1 MNDANLQTFRKIRP
15 LTIQK
20 SAILRY
26 DSHHFCEQTRL
37 TFMQQQYNPSQIEP
51 AVQQYWAENKVF
63 KAIKDTSKEKYYC
76 LSMFPYP
83 SGRLHMGHVRNY
95 TIGDVVSRYQRMNG
109 KNVLQPIGWDAFG
122 LPAEGAAIKN
132 KTAPAKWTY
141 ENIEYMKNQLKML
154 GFGYDWDREIA
165 TCRPEYY
172 KWEQWFFTE
181 LYKKGLVY
189 KKTSTVNW
197 CPNDE
202 TVLANEQVH
211 EGCCWRCDTPVE
223 QKEIPQWFI
232 KITDYAEQLLGG
244 LDQLPQWPD
253 MVKTMQRN
261 WIGRSEGVEITFDVA
276 DTAEKVAVY
285 TTRPDTFYGVSYLG
299 IAAAHPLAELAAEKN
314 PQLAEFIRE
323 AKNAKVAEAD
333 LATMEKKGMATGL
346 FAIHPLTGEKLP
358 IWVANFVLMHY
369 GTGAVMAVP
378 AHDQR
383 DFEFAQKYNLPIKQ
397 VIAPLADEEIDL
409 TKQAFV
415 EHGKLVNSAEFDG
428 LDFDGAFNGIADKL
442 EKLGVGK
449 RQVNYRLR
457 DWGVSRQRYWGAP
470 IPMLTLAN
478 GETVPAPIE
487 DLPIILPEDVVMDGV
502 KSPIKADPN
511 WAKTTFNGEPALKE
525 TDTFDTFMESSWYY
539 ARYTSPSYAEGML
552 DKEEANYW
560 LPVDQYIGGIEHATM
575 HLLYFR
581 FFHKLLR
588 DAGFVT
594 SDEPAQKL
602 LCQGMVLADAFYY
615 TSPTNERIWVSP
627 TQVTLERDE
636 KGRIIKATDPEGRE
650 LVHTG
655 MTKMSKSKNN
665 GIDPQEMVEKYGA
678 DTVRLFMMFASPAEM
693 TLEWQESGVEG
704 AKRFLGRVWNLVYE
718 YSQNPAK
725 TALDVTALSADQK
738 ALRRDVHKTIAKVS
752 DDIGRRQTFN
762 TAIAAV
768 MELMNKLTRAP
779 LESEQ
784 DRAVMAEA
792 LSAVVRMLYPI
803 TPHICFEL
811 WKALGN
817 ESTIDHAEWVKADE
831 AAMVEDEKLIVVQ
844 VNGKVRGKVTV
855 AADAD
860 EETVKTVAFADENVK
875 KFTDN
880 TQIVK
885 VIYVP
890 GKLLNV
896 VVKPQ

>member
-1 MNDANLQTFRKIRP
+1 
-15 LTIQK
+15 
-20 SAILRY
+20 
-26 DSHHFCEQTRL
+26 
-37 TFMQQQYNPSQIEP
+37 MQQHYRPDLIEP

-141 ENIEYMKNQLKML
+141 ENIEYMKKQLKML

-172 KWEQWFFTE
+172 KWEQWFFTK

-261 WIGRSEGVEITFDVA
+261 WIGRSEGVEITFNVA
-276 DTAEKVAVY
+276 DTAEKVSVY

-383 DFEFAQKYNLPIKQ
+383 DFEFAQKYSLPIKQ

-428 LDFDGAFNGIADKL
+428 LDFDAAFNGIADKL

-470 IPMLTLAN
+470 IPMLTLPN

-552 DKEEANYW
+552 DKDEANYW

-817 ESTIDHAEWVKADE
+817 ESNIDHAEWVKADE

-860 EETVKTVAFADENVK
+860 EETVKTVAFADENMK

>member
-1 MNDANLQTFRKIRP
+1 
-15 LTIQK
+15 
-20 SAILRY
+20 
-26 DSHHFCEQTRL
+26 
-37 TFMQQQYNPSQIEP
+37 
-51 AVQQYWAENKVF
+51 
-63 KAIKDTSKEKYYC
+63 
-76 LSMFPYP
+76 
-83 SGRLHMGHVRNY
+83 MGHVRNY

-428 LDFDGAFNGIADKL
+428 LDFDAAFNGIADKL

-470 IPMLTLAN
+470 IPMLTLPN
-478 GETVPAPIE
+478 GETIPAPIE

-552 DKEEANYW
+552 DKDEANYW

-817 ESTIDHAEWVKADE
+817 ESNIDHAEWVKADE

>member
-1 MNDANLQTFRKIRP
+1 MQEQYRP
-15 LTIQK
+15 
-20 SAILRY
+20 
-26 DSHHFCEQTRL
+26 D
-37 TFMQQQYNPSQIEP
+37 MIEP
-51 AVQQYWAENKVF
+51 KVQQYWAENKVF
-63 KAIKDTSKEKYYC
+63 KAIKDESKEKYYC

-95 TIGDVVSRYQRMNG
+95 TIGDVISRYQRMLG
-109 KNVLQPIGWDAFG
+109 KNVLQPFGWDAFG

-141 ENIEYMKNQLKML
+141 ENIAYMKKQLQLL
-154 GFGYDWDREIA
+154 GFGFDWDREIA
-165 TCRPEYY
+165 TCKPEYY

-244 LDQLPQWPD
+244 LDNLTQWPD

-276 DTAEKVAVY
+276 DTNEKVAVY

-299 IAAAHPLAELAAEKN
+299 IAAAHPLASLAAENNPELAA
-314 PQLAEFIRE
+314 FIQE

-333 LATMEKKGMATGL
+333 LATMEKKGMATDL

-383 DFEFAQKYNLPIKQ
+383 DYEFAQKYGLQLKQ
-397 VIAPLADEEIDL
+397 VIAPFAGQEIDL
-409 TKQAFV
+409 SKEAFT
-415 EHGKLVNSAEFDG
+415 EHGTLVNSAEFDG

-442 EKLGVGK
+442 EQLGVGK

-470 IPMLTLAN
+470 IPMLTLEN
-478 GETVPAPIE
+478 GDVVPAPME

-511 WAKTTFNGEPALKE
+511 WAKTTFNGASALKE

-539 ARYTSPSYAEGML
+539 ARYTSPKFAEAML
-552 DKEEANYW
+552 DKDEANYW

-594 SDEPAQKL
+594 SDEPATKL

-704 AKRFLGRVWNLVYE
+704 AKRFLGRVWNLVYQ
-718 YSQNPAK
+718 YQQNPAK

-738 ALRRDVHKTIAKVS
+738 ALRREVHKTIAKVS
-752 DDIGRRQTFN
+752 DAIGRRQTFN
-762 TAIAAV
+762 TAIAAI
-768 MELMNKLTRAP
+768 MELMNKLTKVP

-811 WKALGN
+811 WQALGN
-817 ESTIDHAEWVKADE
+817 ETAIDTAEWVKADE
-831 AAMVEDEKLIVVQ
+831 SAMVEDEKLIVVQ

-860 EETVKTVAFADENVK
+860 EETVKTIAFADENVK
-875 KFTDN
+875 KFTDGQ
-880 TQIVK
+880 QIVK
-885 VIYVP
+885 VIYVA

-896 VVKPQ
+896 VVKP

>member
-1 MNDANLQTFRKIRP
+1 
-15 LTIQK
+15 
-20 SAILRY
+20 
-26 DSHHFCEQTRL
+26 
-37 TFMQQQYNPSQIEP
+37 MQQHYRPDLIEP

-141 ENIEYMKNQLKML
+141 ENIKYMKNQLKML

-383 DFEFAQKYNLPIKQ
+383 DFEFAQKYGLPIKQ

-428 LDFDGAFNGIADKL
+428 LDFDAAFNGIADKL

-552 DKEEANYW
+552 DKDEANYW

-817 ESTIDHAEWVKADE
+817 ESNIDHAEWVKADE

-855 AADAD
+855 AADAG

>member
-1 MNDANLQTFRKIRP
+1 MQEQYRP
-15 LTIQK
+15 
-20 SAILRY
+20 
-26 DSHHFCEQTRL
+26 D
-37 TFMQQQYNPSQIEP
+37 MIEP
-51 AVQQYWAENKVF
+51 KVQQYWAENKVF
-63 KAIKDTSKEKYYC
+63 KAIKDESKEKYYC

-95 TIGDVVSRYQRMNG
+95 TIGDVISRYQRMLG
-109 KNVLQPIGWDAFG
+109 KNVLQPFGWDAFG

-141 ENIEYMKNQLKML
+141 ENIAYMKKQLQLL
-154 GFGYDWDREIA
+154 GFGFDWDREIA
-165 TCRPEYY
+165 TCKPEYY

-244 LDQLPQWPD
+244 LDTLPQWPD

-276 DTAEKVAVY
+276 DTNEKVAVY

-299 IAAAHPLAELAAEKN
+299 IAAAHPLASLAAQNNPELAA
-314 PQLAEFIRE
+314 FIQE

-383 DFEFAQKYNLPIKQ
+383 DFEFAQKYSLPIKQ

-428 LDFDGAFNGIADKL
+428 LDFGGAFNGIADKL

-470 IPMLTLAN
+470 IPMLTLEN
-478 GETVPAPIE
+478 GDVVPAPME

-511 WAKTTFNGEPALKE
+511 WAKATFNGTPALKE

-539 ARYTSPSYAEGML
+539 ARYTCPQYQNGML
-552 DKEEANYW
+552 DAEEANYW

-594 SDEPAQKL
+594 SDEPADKL

-650 LVHTG
+650 LVHSG

-704 AKRFLGRVWNLVYE
+704 AKRFLGRVWNLVYQ
-718 YSQNPAK
+718 YQQNPAK
-725 TALDVTALSADQK
+725 TSLDITALSATQK
-738 ALRRDVHKTIAKVS
+738 ALRREVHKTIAKVS

-768 MELMNKLTRAP
+768 MELMNKLTKAS
-779 LESEQ
+779 LESDQ

-811 WKALGN
+811 WQALGN
-817 ESTIDHAEWVKADE
+817 ESNIDTAEWVKADE

-855 AADAD
+855 PATSSEEEIKAAAKAD
-860 EETVKTVAFADENVK
+860 PNVA
-875 KFTDN
+875 KFLDGKE
-880 TQIVK
+880 ILK
-885 VIYVP
+885 EIYIP
-890 GKLLNV
+890 LKMLNF
-896 VVKPQ
+896 VVKP

>member
-1 MNDANLQTFRKIRP
+1 
-15 LTIQK
+15 
-20 SAILRY
+20 
-26 DSHHFCEQTRL
+26 
-37 TFMQQQYNPSQIEP
+37 MQQHYRPDLIEP
-51 AVQQYWAENKVF
+51 SVQQYWAENKVF

-141 ENIEYMKNQLKML
+141 ENIEYMKKQLKML

-276 DTAEKVAVY
+276 DTAEKVSVY

-383 DFEFAQKYNLPIKQ
+383 DFEFAQKYSLPIKQ

-428 LDFDGAFNGIADKL
+428 LDFDAAFNGIADKL

-552 DKEEANYW
+552 DKDEANYW

-817 ESTIDHAEWVKADE
+817 ESNIDHAEWVKADE

-860 EETVKTVAFADENVK
+860 EESVKTVAFADENVK

>member
-1 MNDANLQTFRKIRP
+1 
-15 LTIQK
+15 
-20 SAILRY
+20 
-26 DSHHFCEQTRL
+26 
-37 TFMQQQYNPSQIEP
+37 MQQQYNPSEIEP
-51 AVQQYWAENKVF
+51 KVQQYWAENKVF
-63 KAIKDTSKEKYYC
+63 KAIKDESKEKYYC

-95 TIGDVVSRYQRMNG
+95 TIGDVVSRYQRMLG
-109 KNVLQPIGWDAFG
+109 KNVLQPFGWDAFG

-141 ENIEYMKNQLKML
+141 ENIAYMKKQLQLL
-154 GFGYDWDREIA
+154 GFGFDWDREIA
-165 TCRPEYY
+165 TCKPDYY

-244 LDQLPQWPD
+244 LDNLPQWPD

-276 DTAEKVAVY
+276 DTNEKVAVY

-299 IAAAHPLAELAAEKN
+299 IAAAHPLASLAAENNPELAA
-314 PQLAEFIRE
+314 FIQE

-383 DFEFAQKYNLPIKQ
+383 DYEFANKYGLQIKQ
-397 VIAPLADEEIDL
+397 VIAPLAGQEINL
-409 TKQAFV
+409 AKEAFT
-415 EHGKLVNSAEFDG
+415 EHGTLINSAEFDG
-428 LDFDGAFNGIADKL
+428 RDFDGAFNGIADKL
-442 EKLGVGK
+442 EQLGVGK

-470 IPMLTLAN
+470 IPMLTLEN
-478 GETVPAPIE
+478 GDVMPAPME

-511 WAKTTFNGEPALKE
+511 WAKTTFNGTPALKE

-539 ARYTSPSYAEGML
+539 ARYTSPKFSEAML
-552 DKEEANYW
+552 DKDEANYW

-594 SDEPAQKL
+594 SDEPATKL

-704 AKRFLGRVWNLVYE
+704 AKRFLGRVWNLVYQ
-718 YSQNPAK
+718 YQQNPAK

-738 ALRRDVHKTIAKVS
+738 ALRREVHKTIAKVS

-762 TAIAAV
+762 TAIAAI
-768 MELMNKLTRAP
+768 MELMNKLTKAP

-811 WKALGN
+811 WQALGN
-817 ESTIDHAEWVKADE
+817 ETAIDTAEWVKADKT
-831 AAMVEDEKLIVVQ
+831 AMVEDEKLIVVQ

-860 EETVKTVAFADENVK
+860 EETVKTIAFADENVK
-875 KFTDN
+875 KFTDDQ
-880 TQIVK
+880 QIVK
-885 VIYVP
+885 VIYVA

-896 VVKPQ
+896 VVKP

>member
-1 MNDANLQTFRKIRP
+1 
-15 LTIQK
+15 
-20 SAILRY
+20 
-26 DSHHFCEQTRL
+26 
-37 TFMQQQYNPSQIEP
+37 MQQHYRPDLIEP

-181 LYKKGLVY
+181 LYKKGVVY

-261 WIGRSEGVEITFDVA
+261 WIGRSEGVEITFNVA
-276 DTAEKVAVY
+276 DTAEKVSVY

-428 LDFDGAFNGIADKL
+428 LDFNGAFNGIADKL

-470 IPMLTLAN
+470 IPMLTLPN

-552 DKEEANYW
+552 DKDEANYW

-817 ESTIDHAEWVKADE
+817 ESNIDHAEWVKADE

>member
-1 MNDANLQTFRKIRP
+1 MQEQYRP
-15 LTIQK
+15 
-20 SAILRY
+20 
-26 DSHHFCEQTRL
+26 D
-37 TFMQQQYNPSQIEP
+37 MIEP
-51 AVQQYWAENKVF
+51 KVQQYWAENKVF
-63 KAIKDTSKEKYYC
+63 KAIKDESKEKYYC

-95 TIGDVVSRYQRMNG
+95 TIGDVISRYQRMLG
-109 KNVLQPIGWDAFG
+109 KNVLQPFGWDAFG

-141 ENIEYMKNQLKML
+141 ENIAYMKKQLQLL
-154 GFGYDWDREIA
+154 GFGFDWDREIA
-165 TCRPEYY
+165 TCKPEYY

-244 LDQLPQWPD
+244 LDTLPQWPD

-276 DTAEKVAVY
+276 NTNEKVAVY

-299 IAAAHPLAELAAEKN
+299 IAAAHPLASLAAQNNSELAA
-314 PQLAEFIRE
+314 FIQE

-346 FAIHPLTGEKLP
+346 FAIHPLTGDKLP

-383 DFEFAQKYNLPIKQ
+383 DFEFAQKYSLPIKQ

-428 LDFDGAFNGIADKL
+428 KDFDGAFNGIADKL

-470 IPMLTLAN
+470 IPMLTLEN
-478 GETVPAPIE
+478 GDVVPAPLE

-511 WAKTTFNGEPALKE
+511 WAKTTLNGAPASKE

-539 ARYTSPSYAEGML
+539 ARYTCPQYQNGML
-552 DKEEANYW
+552 DAEEANYW

-594 SDEPAQKL
+594 SEEPADKL

-615 TSPTNERIWVSP
+615 TSPTNERIWISP

-650 LVHTG
+650 LVHSG

-704 AKRFLGRVWNLVYE
+704 AKRFLGRVWNLVYQ
-718 YSQNPAK
+718 YQQNPAK
-725 TALDVTALSADQK
+725 TSLDITALSAEQK
-738 ALRRDVHKTIAKVS
+738 VLRREVHKTIAKVS

-768 MELMNKLTRAP
+768 MELMNKLTKAP
-779 LESEQ
+779 LDSEQ

-811 WKALGN
+811 WQALGN
-817 ESTIDHAEWVKADE
+817 ESAIDTAEWVKADE

-860 EETVKTVAFADENVK
+860 EDTVKTIAFADENVN
-875 KFTDN
+875 KFIDN
-880 TQIVK
+880 QHIVK
-885 VIYVP
+885 VIYVV

-896 VVKPQ
+896 VVKP

>member
-1 MNDANLQTFRKIRP
+1 MQEQYRP
-15 LTIQK
+15 
-20 SAILRY
+20 
-26 DSHHFCEQTRL
+26 D
-37 TFMQQQYNPSQIEP
+37 MIEP
-51 AVQQYWAENKVF
+51 KVQQYWVENKVF
-63 KAIKDTSKEKYYC
+63 KAIKDESKEKYYC

-95 TIGDVVSRYQRMNG
+95 TIGDVISRYQRMLG
-109 KNVLQPIGWDAFG
+109 KNVLQPFGWDAFG

-141 ENIEYMKNQLKML
+141 ENIAYMKKQLQLL
-154 GFGYDWDREIA
+154 GFGFDWDREIA
-165 TCRPEYY
+165 TCKPEYY

-244 LDQLPQWPD
+244 LDTLPQWPD

-276 DTAEKVAVY
+276 DTNEKVAVY

-299 IAAAHPLAELAAEKN
+299 IAAAHPLASLAAQNNPELAA
-314 PQLAEFIRE
+314 FIQE

-383 DFEFAQKYNLPIKQ
+383 DFEFAQKYGLQIKQ
-397 VIAPLADEEIDL
+397 VIEPIADEEIDL

-415 EHGKLVNSAEFDG
+415 EHGKLVNSAEFDD
-428 LDFDGAFNGIADKL
+428 LDFEGAFNGIADKL
-442 EKLGVGK
+442 EKLAVGK

-470 IPMLTLAN
+470 IPMLTLEN
-478 GETVPAPIE
+478 GDVVPTPIE

-511 WAKTTFNGEPALKE
+511 WAKTTFNGVPALKE

-539 ARYTSPSYAEGML
+539 ARYTCPQYQNGML
-552 DKEEANYW
+552 DAEEANYW

-594 SDEPAQKL
+594 SEEPADKL

-650 LVHTG
+650 LVHSG

-704 AKRFLGRVWNLVYE
+704 AKRFLGRVWNLVYQ
-718 YSQNPAK
+718 YQQNPAK
-725 TALDVTALSADQK
+725 TSLDITALSAAQK
-738 ALRRDVHKTIAKVS
+738 SLRREVHKTIAKVS

-768 MELMNKLTRAP
+768 MELMNKLTKAS
-779 LESEQ
+779 LESDQ

-811 WKALGN
+811 WQALGN
-817 ESTIDHAEWVKADE
+817 ESAIDTAEWVKADE
-831 AAMVEDEKLIVVQ
+831 DAMVEDEKLIVVQ

-860 EETVKTVAFADENVK
+860 EETVKTIAFADENVK
-875 KFTDN
+875 KFIDN
-880 TQIVK
+880 QHIVK
-885 VIYVP
+885 VIYVA

-896 VVKPQ
+896 VVKP

>member
-1 MNDANLQTFRKIRP
+1 
-15 LTIQK
+15 
-20 SAILRY
+20 
-26 DSHHFCEQTRL
+26 
-37 TFMQQQYNPSQIEP
+37 MQQHYRPDLIEP

-189 KKTSTVNW
+189 KKNSTVNW
-197 CPNDE
+197 CPNDV

-211 EGCCWRCDTPVE
+211 DGCCWRCDTPVE

-299 IAAAHPLAELAAEKN
+299 IAAAHPLADLAAEKN

-383 DFEFAQKYNLPIKQ
+383 DFEFAQKYSLPIKQ

-409 TKQAFV
+409 TRQAFV

-470 IPMLTLAN
+470 IPMLTLPN

-552 DKEEANYW
+552 DKDEANYW

-779 LESEQ
+779 LENEQ

-817 ESTIDHAEWVKADE
+817 ESNIDHAEWVKADE

>member
-1 MNDANLQTFRKIRP
+1 MQEQYRP
-15 LTIQK
+15 
-20 SAILRY
+20 
-26 DSHHFCEQTRL
+26 D
-37 TFMQQQYNPSQIEP
+37 MIEP
-51 AVQQYWAENKVF
+51 KVQQYWAENKVF
-63 KAIKDTSKEKYYC
+63 KAIKDESKEKYYC

-95 TIGDVVSRYQRMNG
+95 TIGDVISRYQRMLG
-109 KNVLQPIGWDAFG
+109 KNVLQPFGWDAFG

-141 ENIEYMKNQLKML
+141 ENIAYMKKQLQLL
-154 GFGYDWDREIA
+154 GFGFDWDREIA
-165 TCRPEYY
+165 TCKPEYY

-244 LDQLPQWPD
+244 LDALPQWPD

-276 DTAEKVAVY
+276 DTNEKVAVY

-299 IAAAHPLAELAAEKN
+299 IAAAHPLANLAAQNNPELAS
-314 PQLAEFIRE
+314 FIQE

-383 DFEFAQKYNLPIKQ
+383 DFEFAQKYGLQIKQ
-397 VIAPLADEEIDL
+397 VIEPIANEEIDL
-409 TKQAFV
+409 TKQAFT

-428 LDFDGAFNGIADKL
+428 KDFDGAFNGIADKL

-470 IPMLTLAN
+470 IPMLTLEN
-478 GETVPAPIE
+478 GDVVPAPIE

-511 WAKTTFNGEPALKE
+511 WAKTTLNGAPALKE

-539 ARYTSPSYAEGML
+539 ARYTCPQYQNGML
-552 DKEEANYW
+552 DAEEANYW

-594 SDEPAQKL
+594 SDEPADKL

-650 LVHTG
+650 LVHSG

-704 AKRFLGRVWNLVYE
+704 AKRFLGRVWNLVYQ
-718 YSQNPAK
+718 YQQNPAK
-725 TALDVTALSADQK
+725 TSLDITALSAAQK
-738 ALRRDVHKTIAKVS
+738 ALRREVHKTIAKVS

-768 MELMNKLTRAP
+768 MELMNKLTKAS

-784 DRAVMAEA
+784 DRAVMVEA

-811 WKALGN
+811 WQALGN
-817 ESTIDHAEWVKADE
+817 ESNIDTAEWVKADE

-855 AADAD
+855 PATSSEEEIKEAAKAD
-860 EETVKTVAFADENVK
+860 PNVA
-875 KFTDN
+875 KFLDGKE
-880 TQIVK
+880 ILK
-885 VIYVP
+885 EIYIP
-890 GKLLNV
+890 LKMLNF
-896 VVKPQ
+896 VVKP

>member
-1 MNDANLQTFRKIRP
+1 
-15 LTIQK
+15 
-20 SAILRY
+20 
-26 DSHHFCEQTRL
+26 
-37 TFMQQQYNPSQIEP
+37 MQQHYRPDLIEP

-261 WIGRSEGVEITFDVA
+261 WIGRSEGVEITFNVA
-276 DTAEKVAVY
+276 DTAEKVSVY

-428 LDFDGAFNGIADKL
+428 LDFDAAFNGIADKL

-470 IPMLTLAN
+470 IPMLTLPN
-478 GETVPAPIE
+478 GETIPAPIE

-552 DKEEANYW
+552 DKDEANYW

-588 DAGFVT
+588 DTGFVT

-718 YSQNPAK
+718 YSQNLAK

-817 ESTIDHAEWVKADE
+817 ESNIDHAEWVKADE

>member
-1 MNDANLQTFRKIRP
+1 
-15 LTIQK
+15 
-20 SAILRY
+20 
-26 DSHHFCEQTRL
+26 
-37 TFMQQQYNPSQIEP
+37 
-51 AVQQYWAENKVF
+51 
-63 KAIKDTSKEKYYC
+63 
-76 LSMFPYP
+76 
-83 SGRLHMGHVRNY
+83 
-95 TIGDVVSRYQRMNG
+95 
-109 KNVLQPIGWDAFG
+109 
-122 LPAEGAAIKN
+122 
-132 KTAPAKWTY
+132 
-141 ENIEYMKNQLKML
+141 
-154 GFGYDWDREIA
+154 
-165 TCRPEYY
+165 
-172 KWEQWFFTE
+172 
-181 LYKKGLVY
+181 KKGLVY
-189 KKTSTVNW
+189 KKNSTVNW
-197 CPNDE
+197 CPNDV

-211 EGCCWRCDTPVE
+211 DGCCWRCDTPVE

-299 IAAAHPLAELAAEKN
+299 IAAAHPLADLAAENN
-314 PQLAEFIRE
+314 PELAEFIRE

-383 DFEFAQKYNLPIKQ
+383 DFEFAQKYSLPIKQ

-415 EHGKLVNSAEFDG
+415 EHGELVNSAEFDG
-428 LDFDGAFNGIADKL
+428 LDFYGAFNGIADKL

-470 IPMLTLAN
+470 IPMLTLPN

-552 DKEEANYW
+552 DKDEANYW

-817 ESTIDHAEWVKADE
+817 ESNIDHAEWVKADE

>member
-1 MNDANLQTFRKIRP
+1 
-15 LTIQK
+15 
-20 SAILRY
+20 
-26 DSHHFCEQTRL
+26 
-37 TFMQQQYNPSQIEP
+37 MQQHYRPDLIEP

-189 KKTSTVNW
+189 KKNSTVNW
-197 CPNDE
+197 CPNDV

-211 EGCCWRCDTPVE
+211 DGCCWRCDTPVE

-299 IAAAHPLAELAAEKN
+299 IAAAHPLADLAAEKN
-314 PQLAEFIRE
+314 PELAEFIRE

-383 DFEFAQKYNLPIKQ
+383 DFEFAQKYSLPIKQ

-552 DKEEANYW
+552 DKDEANYW